1 MGSFTRPLPAPSRHP
16 ARTQPVRIVSNVL
29 TLRSHVTLKQSK
41 PDWLRV
47 KAPQWE
53 RVGNV
58 KEVLRDLGL
67 NTVCEEASCPNI
79 GECFSHGTATF
90 LIMGPACTRA
100 CPYCDIDFEKKPQPL
115 DPTEGDRLAEA
126 VRRMGLN
133 HVVITSVNRD
143 DLPDGGASQFVKC
156 IDAVRQRSPNTTI
169 EVLIP
174 DLCGNWEAL
183 AIILAARPEVLN
195 HNTETIPRLYR
206 RVRPQGD
213 YERTLELFRRSR
225 AIAPQVY
232 TKSGIMVGL
241 GETDAEVQQVMR
253 DLRGVDCDI
262 LTIGQYLQPS
272 PKHLA
277 VQAFITP
284 EQFDAWRDFGEGIG
298 FLQVVSSPLTRSSYH
313 AEQVR
318 GLMQQH
324 PKSGG

>member
-1 MGSFTRPLPAPSRHP
+1 MA
-16 ARTQPVRIVSNVL
+16 V
-29 TLRSHVTLKQSK
+29 K

-58 KEVLRDLGL
+58 KAILQDLGL

-79 GECFSHGTATF
+79 GECFNAGTATF

-100 CPYCDIDFEKKPQPL
+100 CPYCDIDFEKKPQAL
-115 DPTEGDRLAEA
+115 DPTEPLRLAQA
-126 VRRMGLN
+126 VQRMKLN

-143 DLPDGGASQFVKC
+143 DLPDGGALQFVRC
-156 IDAVRQRSPNTTI
+156 IEAVRQASPGTTI

-183 AIILAARPEVLN
+183 AVILSANPEVLN
-195 HNTETIPRLYR
+195 HNTETVPRLYR
-206 RVRPQGD
+206 RVRPQGNYD
-213 YERTLELFRRSR
+213 RTLELLQRTREL
-225 AIAPQVY
+225 APWVY

-241 GETDAEVQQVMR
+241 GETDEEVRQVMT
-253 DLRGVDCDI
+253 DLRSHHCDI

-272 PKHLA
+272 AKHLQ
-277 VQAFITP
+277 VQTFVTP
-284 EQFDAWRDFGEGIG
+284 EQFEAWRQAGEEMG

-318 GLMQQH
+318 GLMERY
-324 PKSGG
+324 PRSIPAVG

>member
-1 MGSFTRPLPAPSRHP
+1 
-16 ARTQPVRIVSNVL
+16 
-29 TLRSHVTLKQSK
+29 VTVK

-58 KEVLRDLGL
+58 KEILRDLAL

-79 GECFSHGTATF
+79 GECFQAGTATF

-115 DPTEGDRLAEA
+115 DPTEPARLAEA
-126 VRRMGLN
+126 VRRMKLN

-143 DLPDGGASQFVKC
+143 DLPDGGSSQFVRC
-156 IDAVRQRSPNTTI
+156 IEAVRSISPQTTI

-174 DLCGNWEAL
+174 DLCGNWNAL
-183 AIILAARPEVLN
+183 ETILQAAPEVLN

-206 RVRPQGD
+206 RVRPQGNYD
-213 YERTLELFRRSR
+213 RTIELLQR
-225 AIAPQVY
+225 ARQIAPKIY

-241 GETDAEVQQVMR
+241 GETDAEIRQVMQ
-253 DLRGVDCDI
+253 DLRAVDCDI

-272 PKHLA
+272 QKHLQ
-277 VQAFITP
+277 VKDFITP
-284 EQFDAWRDFGEGIG
+284 EQFAAWQVFGEEIG

-318 GLMQQH
+318 ELMQRY
-324 PKSGG
+324 PR

>member
-1 MGSFTRPLPAPSRHP
+1 MT
-16 ARTQPVRIVSNVL
+16 V
-29 TLRSHVTLKQSK
+29 K
-41 PDWLRV
+41 PEWLRV

-58 KEVLRDLGL
+58 KGILRDLGL

-79 GECFSHGTATF
+79 GECFNAGTATF

-100 CPYCDIDFEKKPQPL
+100 CPYCDIDFEKKPKAL
-115 DPTEGDRLAEA
+115 DPTEPERLAEA
-126 VRRMGLN
+126 VRRMNLN

-143 DLPDGGASQFVKC
+143 DLTDGGASQFVRC
-156 IDAVRQRSPNTTI
+156 IEATRAISPQTTI

-183 AIILAARPEVLN
+183 ATILQAQPEVLN
-195 HNTETIPRLYR
+195 HNTETVPRLYR

-213 YERTLELFRRSR
+213 YGRSLQLLQQTR
-225 AIAPQVY
+225 QLAPSVY
-232 TKSGIMVGL
+232 IKSGMMVGL
-241 GETDAEVQQVMR
+241 GETSDEVEQVMR
-253 DLRGVDCDI
+253 DLRAVDCDI

-272 PKHLA
+272 AKHLPL
-277 VQAFITP
+277 QSFITP
-284 EQFDAWRDFGEGIG
+284 EQFDAWRKLGESLG

-318 GLMQQH
+318 HLMEQF
-324 PKSGG
+324 PR

>member
-1 MGSFTRPLPAPSRHP
+1 MT
-16 ARTQPVRIVSNVL
+16 V
-29 TLRSHVTLKQSK
+29 K

-58 KEVLRDLGL
+58 KETLRDLSL

-79 GECFSHGTATF
+79 GECFKAGTATF

-115 DPTEGDRLAEA
+115 DPTEPSRLAEA
-126 VRRMGLN
+126 VRRMKLN

-143 DLPDGGASQFVKC
+143 DLPDEGASQFVRC
-156 IDAVRQRSPNTTI
+156 IEAVRTISPKTTI

-183 AIILAARPEVLN
+183 EIILKAQPEVLN
-195 HNTETIPRLYR
+195 HNTETVPRLYR
-206 RVRPQGD
+206 RTRPQGD
-213 YERTLELFRRSR
+213 YQRTLELLTISR
-225 AIAPQVY
+225 QIAPWIY

-241 GETDAEVQQVMR
+241 GETDEEIRQVMG
-253 DLRGVDCDI
+253 DLRAVDCDI
-262 LTIGQYLQPS
+262 LTIGQYLQPTQ
-272 PKHLA
+272 KHLK
-277 VQAFITP
+277 VGDFIHP
-284 EQFDAWRDFGEGIG
+284 EQFAAWQKYGEEIG

-318 GLMQQH
+318 ELMKQY
-324 PKSGG
+324 PREKGGD